1 MKTLKFLAALTLF
14 TAFVH
19 TQQIVAQ
26 DDIKELK
33 IQVKNKENQINAN
46 EEILVSGVTALKR
59 VKTNFERFKKNKKAT
74 KQEIE
79 RKEKIVANMQQRL
92 TKLNAQVDNQKK
104 DLNILERKLA
114 RKLKKE
120 EAKEEDVKE
129 EGKAATASNGLVVY
143 EDNISDE
150 QKEVLLQKQKL
161 EEARKKLDEERKARE
176 LAYLKEQEALRLEE
190 EKLKQLSNQIKAKE
204 KNISKEKNTLISDL
218 EDDISINEEI
228 LISGKEGLAKMK
240 SKLEKA
246 KKDATTSK
254 ESIERKQVI
263 IDKIENRLLKI
274 ENEIDVKKQELAKI
288 KG

>member
-1 MKTLKFLAALTLF
+1 MKTLRFLVTLTFFITF
-14 TAFVH
+14 TC
-19 TQQIVAQ
+19 QQVNAQ
-26 DDIKELK
+26 DDIKALK
-33 IQVKNKENQINAN
+33 AQVKNKKDQISAN
-46 EEILVSGVTALKR
+46 EEILISGVGALKR
-59 VKTNFERFKKNKKAT
+59 VKGNLERFKTSKKAT

-92 TKLNAQVDNQKK
+92 SKLNSQIDLHKK
-104 DLNILERKLA
+104 DLASLERKLA

-120 EAKEEDVKE
+120 ETKKEEVKE
-129 EGKAATASNGLVVY
+129 EAKATTASTGLVVY

-204 KNISKEKNTLISDL
+204 QNISKEKNTLISDL

-240 SKLEKA
+240 SKLEEA
-246 KKDATTSK
+246 KKDASTSK
-254 ESIERKQVI
+254 ESIERKQAI
-263 IDKIENRLLKI
+263 INKIENRLLKI
-274 ENEIDVKKQELAKI
+274 ENEIDAKKQELAKI